1 MLKKLSTASAVSNL
15 RGHNSDNR
23 FVDSTVIQEAI
34 NETLKSI
41 FKKKT
46 WASLC
51 VLIGVEE
58 STAKNRL
65 SGARDYSI
73 ADIARLLGSE
83 IGDKIEAAMLEA
95 VEMRPKWFKRRA
107 RAEKRSRLIQEL
119 KQLQLE
125 LEEEE
130 NQ

>member
-1 MLKKLSTASAVSNL
+1 MTAKVAISAKVSNGV
-15 RGHNSDNR
+15 GHNSDNR
-23 FVDSTVIQEAI
+23 IVDSTVIQEAI
-34 NETLKSI
+34 NDTLKSI

-51 VLIGVEE
+51 VLIGCEE
-58 STAKNRL
+58 ATAKNRL
-65 SGARDYSI
+65 HCVREYSI

-95 VEMRPKWFKRRA
+95 VDMRPKWFKRRDRVA
-107 RAEKRSRLIQEL
+107 RRARLLEEL

-125 LEEEE
+125 LEQDE
-130 NQ
+130 

>member
-1 MLKKLSTASAVSNL
+1 MVVKVASAPVVSNGP
-15 RGHNSDNR
+15 GHNSANGL
-23 FVDSTVIQEAI
+23 VDSTHIQEAI

-51 VLIGVEE
+51 VLIGCEE
-58 STAKNRL
+58 ATAKNRL
-65 SGARDYSI
+65 HGVRDYSL

-83 IGDKIEAAMLEA
+83 VGDKIEASMLEA
-95 VEMRPKWFKRRA
+95 VDMRPKWFKRRA
-107 RAEKRSRLIQEL
+107 RAERRTRLLEEL

-125 LEEEE
+125 LE
-130 NQ
+130 NDQ